1 MGRINRRI
9 YATRRKKSS
18 ALKSLLNVSP
28 GVAQGIQA
36 QNAGPRREYSAEE
49 IHQMKKRGAGPK
61 VSTLPQ
67 GTQEDIYNKASNLP
81 KVSTLPQYAQQP
93 KVSTLP
99 QYAQQQA
106 AQGGLFGRD
115 RAQETVRTAKVI
127 ANPPYLSGKRN
138 GDTGIGGGK
147 TYNITEA

>member
-28 GVAQGIQA
+28 GVQKLSTGIQA
-36 QNAGPRREYSAEE
+36 QNAGPRSEYSAEE

-67 GTQEDIYNKASNLP
+67 GTQEDIYNKASNL
-81 KVSTLPQYAQQP
+81 P